1 MDILTM
7 LVGDFFSELRKTD
20 CKVALAAG
28 NFCWLSVSLKNSYQ
42 VLIKRKVNKKG
53 GATIDRLFCD
63 QKEAFE
69 FFKFLL
75 EEDLEEVCLFL
86 AEANFNKNKI
96 FESNILSQSL
106 QNRRRYYLLKI
117 LLLNLLLYRL
127 LLNNHRVKIFTSYL
141 ETSDS
146 EYTPEKGE
154 FFLIINDPIC
164 SKTMSIVYSFL
175 RTGTASKRMYVKI
188 PQNKIHKMVRTLL
201 EDRGFYFK
209 GSNGR

>member
-28 NFCWLSVSLKNSYQ
+28 NFCWLSVSLKNSHQ
-42 VLIKRKVNKKG
+42 VLIKRKLNRKG
-53 GATIDRLFCD
+53 EVIIDRLFCD
-63 QKEAFE
+63 QEEAFE

-75 EEDLEEVCLFL
+75 EEDLDELCLFL

-96 FESNILSQSL
+96 FENNVLSRSVG
-106 QNRRRYYLLKI
+106 NRRRYYLLKT

-127 LLNNHRVKIFTSYL
+127 LSNNYRVKLFDSFL
-141 ETSDS
+141 DTSDS
-146 EYTPEKGE
+146 DYTPEKGE
-154 FFLIINDPIC
+154 FFLILNDPIC
-164 SKTMSIVYSFL
+164 SKTMSIMYSFL
-175 RTGTASKRMYVKI
+175 RQGTASKRMYVKI

-201 EDRGFYFK
+201 EDRGFSFD
-209 GSNGR
+209 GNDGV